1 MDSTVKNYVQY
12 HNTATQ
18 GALGTPPD
26 GGFRMFATKSIH
38 HLVGQKVWLI
48 SGEGA
53 KSPKSY
59 YLRYWFN
66 VEEIKEGTPNI
77 AHGFSGHRFD
87 TPIHLNAM
95 PWFREFL
102 RRQQNFSL
110 GVREIQSEFIGKFE
124 EALGR

>member
-1 MDSTVKNYVQY
+1 MKNYVQY

-18 GALGTPPD
+18 GALRISPD
-26 GGFRMFATKSIH
+26 GGFQIFATKSIH

-59 YLRYWFN
+59 YLRYCFN
-66 VEEIKEGTPNI
+66 VEEIADGTPNI
-77 AHGFSGHRFD
+77 ARGFNGHRFD
-87 TPIHLNAM
+87 PPIHLNVR

-102 RRQQNFSL
+102 RKQQNFSL
-110 GVREIQSEFIGKFE
+110 GVREIQDEFIGE
-124 EALGR
+124 LEGVLGR